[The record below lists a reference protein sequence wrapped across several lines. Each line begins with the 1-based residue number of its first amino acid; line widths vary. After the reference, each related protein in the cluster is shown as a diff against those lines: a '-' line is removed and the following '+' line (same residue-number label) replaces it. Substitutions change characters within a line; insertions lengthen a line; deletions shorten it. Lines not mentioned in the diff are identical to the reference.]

1 MNSSNNS
8 NSGENM
14 AILFADGFE
23 DAFIG
28 IGERNGIQFATYD
41 YGKCVRILVERDGMT
56 EEEAEEFIEYNVLGT
71 RSSEKDQKYLP
82 SFLTRMTF
90 NEYKQADDEI
100 DTKDA

>member
-1 MNSSNNS
+1 
-8 NSGENM
+8 M

-41 YGKCVRILVERDGMT
+41 YAKCVRILVERDGMS
-56 EEEAEEFIEYNVLGT
+56 EDDAEEFIEYNVLGA

-82 SFLTRMTF
+82 SFLTGMTF
-90 NEYKQADDEI
+90 DEYKKINEEVDN
-100 DTKDA
+100 KNN